1 MFRTK
6 SKTEQA
12 REAVAARVET
22 AASTAS
28 DASSSAQSTAADLRA
43 RAAELKDKAAPRV
56 EHARDTA
63 RSYADEAAPKVQDA
77 KDTFVEEVV
86 PKLASALATVLAGA
100 AATKAA
106 ATEAADRAPDAYHVL
121 KGDAVVKQKKG
132 GKGLLLLGLL
142 AAGAAAFAWK
152 KSTEKK
158 DPWATAGAYT
168 APGTGRDSSVG
179 GAHSG
184 TNGAT
189 VGEKVTDLATAAKE
203 KAAAAGSAV
212 KEKASEVKDKA
223 TDKASDAKD
232 AAADKAADVKDQAAD
247 KADDLKADDAAEFS
261 GESTT
266 ETVTEGDAW
275 TDAGEWAEGSAPS
288 TSGTSEGS
296 DLSTPH
302 LDEGRNNA

>member
-6 SKTEQA
+6 TKTEQA

-28 DASSSAQSTAADLRA
+28 DASSSAQSTAADLKA
-43 RAAELKDKAAPRV
+43 RAAALKDKAAPRV
-56 EHARDTA
+56 ESAR
-63 RSYADEAAPKVQDA
+63 EAAENFAPKVQDA
-77 KDTFVEEVV
+77 KDTFVDDVV
-86 PKLASALATVLAGA
+86 PKLAAALATVLASAAAAKGA
-100 AATKAA
+100 AS
-106 ATEAADRAPDAYHVL
+106 EAAERAPDAYHVL
-121 KGDAVVKQKKG
+121 KGDAIAKPQKRG
-132 GKGLLLLGLL
+132 GKGLLILGLV

-168 APGTGRDSSVG
+168 PPAGGRDSSVG
-179 GAHSG
+179 GHASASG
-184 TNGAT
+184 AS
-189 VGEKVTDLATAAKE
+189 VGDKVTDLATAAKE

-212 KEKASEVKDKA
+212 K
-223 TDKASDAKD
+223 
-232 AAADKAADVKDQAAD
+232 DKAADVKDAASD
-247 KADDLKADDAAEFS
+247 KADELAAEARAEEARAAEFG

-275 TDAGEWAEGSAPS
+275 TSAGDWADGSAPS
-288 TSGTSEGS
+288 TSGTSESS

-302 LDEGRNNA
+302 LDEGHDKV

>member
-28 DASSSAQSTAADLRA
+28 DASSTAQSTAADLRA
-43 RAAELKDKAAPRV
+43 RAAEFKDKAAPRV
-56 EHARDTA
+56 ENARDTA
-63 RSYADEAAPKVQDA
+63 RSYAEEAAPRVHDA
-77 KDTFVEEVV
+77 KDTFVDEVV

-100 AATKAA
+100 AATRAA

-121 KGDAVVKQKKG
+121 KGDAVVKQSRSS
-132 GKGLLLLGLL
+132 KGLVLLGLL

-168 APGTGRDSSVG
+168 APGSGRDSSVG
-179 GAHSG
+179 GNHA
-184 TNGAT
+184 TGAS
-189 VGEKVTDLATAAKE
+189 VGDKVTDLATAAKE

-212 KEKASEVKDKA
+212 KDKATEAKDKA
-223 TDKASDAKD
+223 GDKAADAKD
-232 AAADKAADVKDQAAD
+232 AAADKAAEAKD
-247 KADDLKADDAAEFS
+247 KATDKVDEAKAEHGDASDFG
-261 GESTT
+261 GEPTT

-275 TDAGEWAEGSAPS
+275 TDAGEFADGSAPS

-302 LDEGRNNA
+302 LDEGRNNS